1 MNRLTILIPYYKIS
15 FFRETLLS
23 LEQQTCK
30 DFTLFIG
37 DDYSPNNPLKLIQE
51 ILKTTTYQYKKYTS
65 NFGGKNLVKQWER
78 VINDANL
85 TEWFMILGD
94 DDVIS
99 ENFVEQFYKNL
110 SEINNNKCNV
120 IKFSQCWIDEIGAHL
135 NEFTKYHRL
144 LDPSANLNLKLSHG
158 HRSSLSEYIFKTNS
172 YKRIGFKDFPLAWG
186 TDDIALLEFSEEKP
200 IFFIHKAQVL
210 VRMSSENIS
219 GKVDNKVEKLQ
230 ATSEHEKYLLK
241 NHYHKLEK
249 KYLKHLVD
257 QHIYHSFHHKTPL
270 GFSLLK
276 VYLYLKEYK
285 RILALPKTYYILNQ
299 KK

>member
-15 FFRETLLS
+15 FFKETLLS

-37 DDYSPNNPLKLIQE
+37 DDNSPSNPLKLIQE

-65 NFGGKNLVKQWER
+65 NLGGKNLVKQWDR
-78 VINDANL
+78 IISDTNV
-85 TEWFMILGD
+85 TEYFMILGD

-99 ENFVEQFYKNL
+99 NNFVEEFYKNL
-110 SEINNNKCNV
+110 SEINKNKCNV
-120 IKFSQCWIDEIGAHL
+120 IKFSQCWIDEIGVPL
-135 NEFTKYHRL
+135 NEFTKYHQL
-144 LDPSANLNLKLSHG
+144 LDPNENLNLKLYHG
-158 HRSSLSEYIFKTNS
+158 HRSSLSEYIFKISS
-172 YKRIGFKDFPLAWG
+172 YKKIGFKDFPLAWG
-186 TDDIALLEFSEEKP
+186 TDDIALLEFSAEKP
-200 IFFIHKAQVL
+200 IFFIHKAHVL

-219 GKVDNKVEKLQ
+219 GKVDNKVEKIQ
-230 ATSEHEKYLLK
+230 AKSEHEKYLLR
-241 NHYHKLEK
+241 NHYHKLDK

-257 QHIYHSFHHKTPL
+257 QHIHESFRHKTQL

-285 RILALPKTYYILNQ
+285 KIIALPKTYYILNQ
-299 KK
+299 NK